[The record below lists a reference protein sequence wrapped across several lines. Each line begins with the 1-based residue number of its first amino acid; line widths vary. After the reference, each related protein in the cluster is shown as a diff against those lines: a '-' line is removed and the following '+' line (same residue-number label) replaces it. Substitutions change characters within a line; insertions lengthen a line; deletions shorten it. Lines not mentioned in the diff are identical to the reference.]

1 MCVCVCVCATNEPES
16 ERERYVRAQRGEKRA
31 KGTTSTTIEALAE
44 GFDEGLGAANEQR
57 ATSPKA
63 ALTYCDEWLSQCSF

>member
-1 MCVCVCVCATNEPES
+1 VCVCHKRARES
-16 ERERYVRAQRGEKRA
+16 EREQYVRAQRGEKRA
-31 KGTTSTTIEALAE
+31 KGTTSTTIEALVE
-44 GFDEGLGAANEQR
+44 GFDEGLVAANEQR

>member
-1 MCVCVCVCATNEPES
+1 VRVCATNEPERAS
-16 ERERYVRAQRGEKRA
+16 ESGTRAQRGEKRA

>member
-1 MCVCVCVCATNEPES
+1 V
-16 ERERYVRAQRGEKRA
+16 
-31 KGTTSTTIEALAE
+31 E